1 MSWTNE
7 LYQVYENFHD
17 QTEFPV
23 SMVPIYHSSTKV
35 QIEISIREDGEFS
48 SARRLTKE
56 EELTV
61 LPVTEDSG
69 ARSSGI
75 APMPFTEK
83 LIYLAADY
91 AKYVDAKRAEECHK
105 AYMEQLKDWDESD
118 CTHPAVHAL
127 LLYLQKGSVMQDL
140 IQHRTVY
147 ALRQNDN
154 LTDRIPADLF
164 FHRFIRNQKNL
175 CFVILCELQKHLR
188 TGKCMH
194 FERNISLLVQIFHK
208 IACIFHFR
216 VTDCKNTLFLCSIQ

>member
-69 ARSSGI
+69 A
-75 APMPFTEK
+75 
-83 LIYLAADY
+83 
-91 AKYVDAKRAEECHK
+91 
-105 AYMEQLKDWDESD
+105 
-118 CTHPAVHAL
+118 
-127 LLYLQKGSVMQDL
+127 
-140 IQHRTVY
+140 
-147 ALRQNDN
+147 ALR
-154 LTDRIPADLF
+154 P
-164 FHRFIRNQKNL
+164 
-175 CFVILCELQKHLR
+175 CPLR
-188 TGKCMH
+188 K
-194 FERNISLLVQIFHK
+194 S
-208 IACIFHFR
+208 
-216 VTDCKNTLFLCSIQ
+216 

>member
-91 AKYVDAKRAEECHK
+91 AKYVDAKRAEECAPTK
-105 AYMEQLKDWDESD
+105 LIATS
-118 CTHPAVHAL
+118 VHA
-127 LLYLQKGSVMQDL
+127 SPSMRREWIEMNEDL
-140 IQHRTVY
+140 ITYIVDWSPSMRREWIEIAAIVG
-147 ALRQNDN
+147 N
-154 LTDRIPADLF
+154 
-164 FHRFIRNQKNL
+164 
-175 CFVILCELQKHLR
+175 
-188 TGKCMH
+188 H
-194 FERNISLLVQIFHK
+194 FLVKVSLHAEGV
-208 IACIFHFR
+208 
-216 VTDCKNTLFLCSIQ
+216 D

>member
-75 APMPFTEK
+75 APMPFTENGK
-83 LIYLAADY
+83 ANLSGCGLCQICGCKACGRVPQGVYGT
-91 AKYVDAKRAEECHK
+91 AER
-105 AYMEQLKDWDESD
+105 L
-118 CTHPAVHAL
+118 
-127 LLYLQKGSVMQDL
+127 G
-140 IQHRTVY
+140 
-147 ALRQNDN
+147 
-154 LTDRIPADLF
+154 
-164 FHRFIRNQKNL
+164 
-175 CFVILCELQKHLR
+175 
-188 TGKCMH
+188 
-194 FERNISLLVQIFHK
+194 
-208 IACIFHFR
+208 
-216 VTDCKNTLFLCSIQ
+216 

>member
-91 AKYVDAKRAEECHK
+91 AKYVAAKRAEECHK

-140 IQHRTVY
+140 IHAVGSDGKSV
-147 ALRQNDN
+147 LKWDESSG
-154 LTDRIPADLF
+154 
-164 FHRFIRNQKNL
+164 
-175 CFVILCELQKHLR
+175 ELG
-188 TGKCMH
+188 T
-194 FERNISLLVQIFHK
+194 
-208 IACIFHFR
+208 
-216 VTDCKNTLFLCSIQ
+216 